1 MQRGIIC
8 SAPGVAALKHD
19 TRRGARV
26 YDAKRTPEVIAIL
39 SQLPIDAHLPAL
51 TAALRA
57 RSNLVLVAE
66 PGAGKTTRVPRAL
79 LDAGFAAKGEILVLQ
94 PRRIATRMAARRVAA
109 ELGEDV
115 GGTVGYQVRFEQA
128 SSARTRIRFVT
139 EGILTRRLVDDPE
152 LRQVAVVI
160 LDEFHERHLH
170 ADLGLALLR
179 KLQRERRP
187 ELRLVVMSAT
197 LAAEPLAAYLGAEV
211 MQVAGRPYPVTIE
224 YSERASDAHL
234 EQRVAQALRGLL
246 SHGLDGDVL
255 VFLPGAAEIRRA
267 QEACQGVVRDADM
280 ELAVLHGDLPA
291 REQDRAV
298 TPGAKR
304 KLILSTNVAETSLT
318 IEGVRAVIDS
328 GLARVAGHSPFSG
341 LPTLGTAP
349 ISRASAAQRAGR
361 AGRVGPGRCLRLYS
375 RHDHDGRPE
384 HDAPEIVREDLA
396 ETCLSIAASGFDVQ
410 RDDWFE
416 PPPEAAWRAAQEL
429 LAGLGALGP
438 SGALT
443 ELGRRMANKPV
454 HPRLS
459 RLVFEAQAR
468 GAGASACVLA
478 AMLGERDVLLSART
492 RFDRRDAD
500 AQVGRSDLV
509 HRLELIEALGDDRS
523 GSRLRAHGLDQ
534 GAVSA
539 SLRTSER
546 LTRLFDAHDD
556 HALNDLQREDVLL
569 MATCAGFF
577 DRVAKRRTPNGA
589 SVVFARGGSAT
600 LAETSVVREA
610 EYLVVVDAREAKGK
624 RGDVVA
630 YLASAIEPEWL
641 LELFPERVKDQ
652 TNLTFDRKTERVTA
666 LQVLSYE
673 GLTLDSAAHADVT
686 GPEVTQKLVAAAQEH
701 GLDKFFDLEAVS
713 ELRERAA
720 FAAKVD
726 PRLTP
731 LPDDVLLRA
740 LGEAAEGKRSF
751 AELRQERLFDY
762 VLAQLPDALRSKLP
776 TLAPEYV
783 SLPQGRRL
791 RVHYERDKAPW
802 VESRLQ
808 DFFGMKVG
816 PMCGDQ
822 AIVLH
827 LLAPNQ
833 RPVQVTTDLA
843 GFWQRHYPDIR
854 RELMRRYPRHAW
866 PDDPVSAS
874 PPPPRP
880 PRSR

>member
-1 MQRGIIC
+1 ML
-8 SAPGVAALKHD
+8 P
-19 TRRGARV
+19 
-26 YDAKRTPEVIAIL
+26 
-39 SQLPIDAHLPAL
+39 QLPIDAHLPAL
-51 TAALRA
+51 TARLRA
-57 RSNLVLVAE
+57 RPNLVLVAE

-79 LDAGFAAKGEILVLQ
+79 LDAGFARDGEILVLQ
-94 PRRIATRMAARRVAA
+94 PRRIATRMAARRVSA
-109 ELGEDV
+109 ELDEEV

-128 SSARTRIRFVT
+128 ASARTRIRFVT

-152 LRQVAVVI
+152 LRKVSVVI

-187 ELRLVVMSAT
+187 ELRIVVMSAT
-197 LAAEPLAAYLGAEV
+197 LAAEPLAAYLDAEI
-211 MQVAGRPYPVTIE
+211 MQVAGRPYPVSIE
-224 YSERASDAHL
+224 YAESVAHAQL
-234 EQRVAQALRGLL
+234 EQRVAQAMRGLL
-246 SHGLDGDVL
+246 RSGLDGDVL

-267 QEACQGVVRDADM
+267 QEACQNLVREADL

-291 REQDRAV
+291 REQDKAV
-298 TPGAKR
+298 TPGPRR
-304 KLILSTNVAETSLT
+304 KIILSTNVAETSLT

-361 AGRVGPGRCLRLYS
+361 AGRLGPGRCVRLYS
-375 RHDHDGRPE
+375 KHDHDGRPE
-384 HDAPEIVREDLA
+384 HDAAEITREDLA
-396 ETCLSIAASGFDVQ
+396 ETCLSIAASGFILA
-410 RDDWFE
+410 REDWFE

-429 LAGLGALGP
+429 LVGLGALTDQ
-438 SGALT
+438 GALSD
-443 ELGRRMANKPV
+443 LGRRMANKPV

-468 GAGASACVLA
+468 GAGASACLLA

-492 RFDRRDAD
+492 RFDRQGSD

-509 HRLELIEALGDDRS
+509 HRLELIEAVGDDRN

-534 GAVSA
+534 GAVNA
-539 SLRTSER
+539 SQRTSER
-546 LTRLFDAHDD
+546 LLRLFDAHDD
-556 HALNDLQREDVLL
+556 YALNDLQREEVLL

-589 SVVFARGGSAT
+589 NVVFARGGSASMS
-600 LAETSVVREA
+600 ESSVVRDA

-624 RGDVVA
+624 SRDVVA

-641 LELFPERVKDQ
+641 LELFPERIRDETTLQ
-652 TNLTFDRKTERVTA
+652 FDKKTERVTA
-666 LQVLSYE
+666 QQVLSYE
-673 GLTLDSAAHADVT
+673 GMVLDSAAHKDVT
-686 GPEVTQKLVAAAQEH
+686 GREVTQKLVAAAQEH
-701 GLDKFFDLEAVS
+701 GLDKFFDLDKVN
-713 ELRERAA
+713 ELRERTL
-720 FAAKVD
+720 FASKVD
-726 PRLTP
+726 ARLTP
-731 LPDDVLLRA
+731 LPQDVLVQA
-740 LGEAAEGKRSF
+740 LTLAADGKKSF
-751 AELRQERLFDY
+751 SELRQLNLFDY
-762 VLAQLPDALRSKLP
+762 VLAQLSDAMRIKLP
-776 TLAPEYV
+776 TVAPEQV

-791 RVHYERDKAPW
+791 RVHYERDKPPY

-822 AIVLH
+822 PIVLH

-866 PDDPVSAS
+866 PEDPVNAT
-874 PPPPRP
+874 PPPPKP
-880 PRSR
+880 PRQR

>member
-1 MQRGIIC
+1 ML
-8 SAPGVAALKHD
+8 P
-19 TRRGARV
+19 
-26 YDAKRTPEVIAIL
+26 
-39 SQLPIDAHLPAL
+39 QLPIDAHLPAL

-57 RSNLVLVAE
+57 RPNLVLVAE

-79 LDAGFAAKGEILVLQ
+79 LNAGFARDGEILVLQ

-139 EGILTRRLVDDPE
+139 EGILTRRLVDDPG
-152 LRQVAVVI
+152 LRNVALVI

-197 LAAEPLAAYLGAEV
+197 LAAEPLAAYLGADV

-224 YSERASDAHL
+224 YSERNSDAQL
-234 EQRVAQALRGLL
+234 EQRVAQALRGLV
-246 SHGLDGDVL
+246 SSGLDGDVL

-267 QEACQGVVRDADM
+267 QEACQNVVREADM
-280 ELAVLHGDLPA
+280 DLAVLHGDLPA

-298 TPGAKR
+298 TPGPRR

-361 AGRVGPGRCLRLYS
+361 AGRLGPGRCVRLYGK
-375 RHDHDGRPE
+375 HDHDARPE
-384 HDAPEIVREDLA
+384 HDAAEIAREDLA
-396 ETCLSIAASGFDVQ
+396 ETRLSIAASGFELQ
-410 RDDWFE
+410 ADDWFE
-416 PPPEAAWRAAQEL
+416 PPPEAAWRAALEL
-429 LAGLGALGP
+429 LAGLGALNEQ
-438 SGALT
+438 GALT
-443 ELGRRMANKPV
+443 ELGRRMASKPI

-468 GAGASACVLA
+468 GAGESACLIA

-509 HRLELIEALGDDRS
+509 HRLELIEAVGDDRN
-523 GSRLRAHGLDQ
+523 GGRLRAHGLDQ

-539 SLRTSER
+539 SVRTSER
-546 LTRLFDAHDD
+546 LQRLFDARDD
-556 HALNDLQREDVLL
+556 YALDDLQREEALL

-577 DRVAKRRTPNGA
+577 DRVAKRRAAQSG

-600 LAETSVVREA
+600 MAETSVVRDA

-624 RGDVVA
+624 SRDVVA

-641 LELFPERVKDQ
+641 LELFPERIRDQ
-652 TNLTFDRKTERVTA
+652 TNLQFDKKTERVTA

-673 GLTLDSAAHADVT
+673 GLVLDSAAHADVT

-701 GLDKFFDLEAVS
+701 GLDEFFDLDKVS
-713 ELRERAA
+713 ELRERSL

-726 PRLTP
+726 KRLSP
-731 LPDDVLLRA
+731 LPDDVLVQA
-740 LGEAAEGKRSF
+740 LTSAAEGKKSF
-751 AELRQERLFDY
+751 AELRQQDLWDY
-762 VLAQLPDALRSKLP
+762 VLAQLPDAMRIKLP
-776 TLAPEYV
+776 TLAPEHV

-791 RVHYERDKAPW
+791 RVHYERDKPPW

-822 AIVLH
+822 PIVLH

-866 PDDPVSAS
+866 PEDPVHAS
-874 PPPPRP
+874 PPPPKP
-880 PRSR
+880 PRPR